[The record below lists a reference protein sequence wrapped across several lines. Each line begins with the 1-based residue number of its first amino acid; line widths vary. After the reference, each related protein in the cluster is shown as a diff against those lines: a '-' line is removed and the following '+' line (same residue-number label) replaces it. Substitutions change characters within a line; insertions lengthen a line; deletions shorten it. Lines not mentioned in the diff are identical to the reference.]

1 MRFTEPLWTAREIA
15 RVVAGRTDG
24 RWFADGIAID
34 SREVIPGDLFVAL
47 AGAHADGHDFV
58 AEALAAGAAGA
69 LVSAPAP
76 DVDGADP
83 RLIHVADTAIAL
95 RALGEAARR
104 RIAGR
109 VAAVTGSAGKTSVK
123 EALRRAL
130 GRDALAH
137 ANIRSFNNHVGVPLS
152 LARMPRAAR
161 YAVFELGTSAPGEI
175 APLSRLVAPDVAIV
189 TAVGSAHAGAFTDE
203 RAIADEK
210 AGIFEGVAKGGTAV
224 LDIDHAHGSY
234 LLEQATARGLE
245 VLSVSLEDAG
255 ADIRPLRLK
264 RCADVS
270 CMTAD
275 IAGVLATVKVGV
287 PGRHWVR
294 NALLVLGAVK
304 ALGGDIGLAG
314 LSLAELRAPA
324 GRGRRWRVPLRDGD
338 LFLID
343 DAYNANPLSLA
354 AAFEAVADIA
364 PTQSGRRI
372 AVLADMAEL
381 GDEAAALHRSLAPQ
395 LARAGF
401 TEVVA
406 IGPLMAMLAEEAGV
420 AATSCA
426 DAAAALD
433 HLARR
438 LRAGDLVLVKGANA
452 AGLSR
457 VVDGIRALGGRHMT
471 TSRHATLAAE

>member
-1 MRFTEPLWTAREIA
+1 MRLTEPLWSAQEIA
-15 RVVAGRTDG
+15 RAVAGRTDG

-69 LVSAPAP
+69 LVHAPVP
-76 DVDGADP
+76 DVDEADP
-83 RLIHVADTAIAL
+83 RLIHVEETTAAL
-95 RALGEAARR
+95 HALGQAARR

-161 YAVFELGTSAPGEI
+161 YAVFELGMSAPGEI
-175 APLSRLVAPDVAIV
+175 ALLARLVAPDVAIV
-189 TAVGSAHAGAFTDE
+189 TAVGSAHAGAFADE
-203 RAIADEK
+203 RAIAVEK
-210 AGIFEGVAKGGTAV
+210 AGIFDGVAEGGVAV
-224 LDIDHAHGSY
+224 LDIDHVHGAD
-234 LLEQATARGLE
+234 LVARAKARGLD
-245 VLSVSLEDAG
+245 VLTVSLEDEA
-255 ADIRPLRLK
+255 ADIRPLRLR
-264 RCADVS
+264 RCAEVS

-287 PGRHWVR
+287 PGRHWVT

-338 LFLID
+338 LFLVD
-343 DAYNANPLSLA
+343 DAYNANPLSLS
-354 AAFEAVADIA
+354 AAFEAIADIA
-364 PTQSGRRI
+364 PAHGGRRI

-381 GDEAAALHRSLAPQ
+381 GARAAELHRSLAPQ

-406 IGPLMAMLAEEAGV
+406 VGPLMAMLAEEAGV
-420 AATSCA
+420 AVTSCA
-426 DAAAALD
+426 DAAAALA

-452 AGLSR
+452 AGLSH
-457 VVDGIRALGGRHMT
+457 VVDGIRALGGRHMA
-471 TSRHATLAAE
+471 TSRPATLAAE